1 MPDETSKPETETTTS
16 SGVSVSPPQAR
27 RPESQQERWI
37 KYGANVVLV
46 TVVVVVLAGIL
57 TYLAQRTGKRI
68 DTTASGAYSLKPQT
82 ANILRDLKGK
92 TKVVSLYTKEI
103 IQGGKSVPS
112 PYVGPVVDLL
122 DEYRRKGKNIEVDSI
137 DPVQNPSKVDD
148 LIAEV
153 TNKYGGE
160 VKQYKEVL
168 DAYPKAYEQIRSIAT
183 AETAKLAKLTQ
194 DAVGADGAA
203 AAGGD
208 DESSQISR
216 VAAFMRTLPKQLES
230 SQQTVARR
238 VGLKPPDYRGATTNV
253 EDTLDLVSQNA
264 DAIVQ
269 IFAKSKDDPKVPEP
283 VRQYMSAS
291 IPTYQNLKK
300 IADDQI
306 AALKKLGEL
315 KLDDLRQSLRARDAI
330 LVMGERDMRVIPF
343 EQVWKT
349 DDQQVRNFVQNQG
362 QEIKP
367 RFAGEQQISTA
378 IMALSSA
385 TKPKVVFVR
394 AGGPPLAQPGMGPF
408 QRGGPMS
415 QVADRLRQ
423 YNFEV
428 LEKDLSG
435 MWAMQAQMQQMPAA
449 PEPSDEQ
456 IKDAIWIALV
466 FPTGQ
471 QNPMMPSPSI
481 GPRVAEHLKGGGS
494 AMLLFAPQVENMSD
508 ALKEWGIEVNTNAV
522 AVHAPIQASEGRQGD
537 AIEEALRY
545 PFVFDIRDYGDHMIT
560 RPLQSLPGFFVPML
574 TVKTT
579 TPAATTQ
586 PASGGGGGGGAV
598 KTTGIL
604 PIPRQPQSWG
614 ETDIEALSA
623 GNNDAI
629 KFDEKADVGGD
640 IFGGAVAEKP
650 SGGARLVVIASP
662 MFAFDR
668 YLNEPDMNMLRRGV
682 VVSRFPANA
691 ELFNNAVFW
700 LAKMEPMIAIS
711 PAAMEVSRIE
721 PIKPAALSVWRNGFL
736 MIGLPMAVVLAGA
749 LVWFA
754 RRD

>member
-1 MPDETSKPETETTTS
+1 MADETNETS
-16 SGVSVSPPQAR
+16 DRSNAAPAPR
-27 RPESQQERWI
+27 KPESQQERWI

-46 TVVVVVLAGIL
+46 TIVVILLAGVL

-82 ANILRDLKGK
+82 TNILRDLQGK
-92 TKVVSLYTKEI
+92 TKIVSLYTKEI
-103 IQGGKSVPS
+103 IEDGKSVPS
-112 PYVGPVVDLL
+112 PYAGPVVDLL
-122 DEYRRKGKNIEVDSI
+122 DEYRRKGKNIEVDAI
-137 DPVQNPSKVDD
+137 DPVQNPSKVDA

-153 TNKYGGE
+153 TEKYGGE

-168 DAYPKAYEQIRSIAT
+168 DAYTKTYARIKEIAT
-183 AETAKLAKLTQ
+183 AEAAKIAKLPIDTVSA
-194 DAVGADGAA
+194 
-203 AAGGD
+203 D
-208 DESSQISR
+208 DESQMAR
-216 VAAFMRTLPKQLES
+216 VATAVRGLPRQLES
-230 SQQTVARR
+230 SQQAIDRR
-238 VGLKPPDYRGATTNV
+238 VSQKPPDYRGAVNSV
-253 EDTLDLVSQNA
+253 EDTLDLVSRNA
-264 DAIVQ
+264 EAIVE
-269 IFAKSKDDPKVPEP
+269 IFTKAKDDQKYPEP
-283 VRQYMSAS
+283 IRQYMSAS
-291 IPTYQNLKK
+291 IPTYQQLKK
-300 IADDQI
+300 LADDQI
-306 AALKKLGEL
+306 AAAKKLGDL

-330 LVMGERDMRVIPF
+330 LVMGEKDMRVIPF
-343 EQVWKT
+343 EQVWKA
-349 DDQQVRNFVQNQG
+349 DDQQLKNFVQG

-378 IMALSSA
+378 ILALSSA
-385 TKPKVVFVR
+385 KKPKVVFVR

-435 MWAMQAQMQQMPAA
+435 MWAMQAQMQQQPAP

-456 IKDAIWIALV
+456 IKDAVWIALA

-481 GPRVAEHLKGGGS
+481 GPKVAEHLKNGGS
-494 AMLLFAPQVENMSD
+494 AMVLFAPQVENMAD
-508 ALKEWGIEVNTNAV
+508 TMKEWGIEVHTNAV
-522 AVHAPIQASEGRQGD
+522 AVHAPIQTGEGRQGD
-537 AIEEALRY
+537 AIEEALKY
-545 PFVFDIRDYGDHMIT
+545 PFVFDIRNYGDHLIT
-560 RPLQSLPGFFVPML
+560 RPLNSLPGFFVPML
-574 TVKTT
+574 SVKR
-579 TPAATTQ
+579 ATTQ
-586 PASGGGGGGGAV
+586 PSGV
-598 KTTGIL
+598 KTTPLI
-604 PIPRQPQSWG
+604 PIPTDPPSWG
-614 ETDIEALSA
+614 ETDLESLSA

-629 KFDEKADVGGD
+629 KFDAGTDVQGP
-640 IFGGAVAEKP
+640 IFGGAAAEKEN
-650 SGGARLVVIASP
+650 GGARLVVIASP

-668 YLNEPDMNMLRRGV
+668 YLNEPDVNMLRRGV

-700 LAKMEPMIAIS
+700 LSKMETMIAIS

-721 PIKPAALSVWRNGFL
+721 PIKPGALRFWRVGLL

-749 LVWFA
+749 FVWFA

>member
-1 MPDETSKPETETTTS
+1 MADETNETS
-16 SGVSVSPPQAR
+16 DRSNAAPAPR
-27 RPESQQERWI
+27 KPESQQERWI

-46 TVVVVVLAGIL
+46 TVVVILLAGVL

-82 ANILRDLKGK
+82 TNILRDLQGK
-92 TKVVSLYTKEI
+92 TKIVSLYTKEI
-103 IQGGKSVPS
+103 IEDGKSVPS
-112 PYVGPVVDLL
+112 PYAGPVVDLL
-122 DEYRRKGKNIEVDSI
+122 DEYRRKGKNIEVDAI
-137 DPVQNPSKVDD
+137 DPVQNPSKVDA

-153 TNKYGGE
+153 TEKYGGE

-168 DAYPKAYEQIRSIAT
+168 DAYTKTYARIKEIAT
-183 AETAKLAKLTQ
+183 AEAAKIAKLPIDTVSA
-194 DAVGADGAA
+194 
-203 AAGGD
+203 D
-208 DESSQISR
+208 DESQMAR
-216 VAAFMRTLPKQLES
+216 VATAVRGLPRQLES
-230 SQQTVARR
+230 SQQAIDRR
-238 VGLKPPDYRGATTNV
+238 VSQKPPDYRGAVNSV
-253 EDTLDLVSQNA
+253 EDTLDLVSRNA
-264 DAIVQ
+264 EAIVE
-269 IFAKSKDDPKVPEP
+269 IFTKAKDDQKYPEP
-283 VRQYMSAS
+283 IRQYMSAS
-291 IPTYQNLKK
+291 IPTYQQLKK
-300 IADDQI
+300 LADDQI
-306 AALKKLGEL
+306 AAAKKLGDL

-330 LVMGERDMRVIPF
+330 LVMGEKDMRVIPF
-343 EQVWKT
+343 EQVWKA
-349 DDQQVRNFVQNQG
+349 DDQQLKNFVQG

-378 IMALSSA
+378 ILALSSA
-385 TKPKVVFVR
+385 KKPKVVFVR

-435 MWAMQAQMQQMPAA
+435 MWAMQAQMQQQPAP

-456 IKDAIWIALV
+456 IKDAVWIALA

-481 GPRVAEHLKGGGS
+481 GPKVAEHLKNGGS
-494 AMLLFAPQVENMSD
+494 AMVLFAPQVENMAD
-508 ALKEWGIEVNTNAV
+508 TMKEWGIEVHTNAV
-522 AVHAPIQASEGRQGD
+522 AVHAPIQTGEGRQGD
-537 AIEEALRY
+537 AIEEALKY
-545 PFVFDIRDYGDHMIT
+545 PFVFDIRNYGDHLIT
-560 RPLQSLPGFFVPML
+560 RPLNSLPGFFVPML
-574 TVKTT
+574 SVKR
-579 TPAATTQ
+579 ATTQ
-586 PASGGGGGGGAV
+586 PSGV
-598 KTTGIL
+598 KTTPLI
-604 PIPRQPQSWG
+604 PIPTDPPSWG
-614 ETDIEALSA
+614 ETDLESLSA

-629 KFDEKADVGGD
+629 KFDAGTDVQGP
-640 IFGGAVAEKP
+640 IFGGAAAEKEN
-650 SGGARLVVIASP
+650 GGARLVVIASP

-668 YLNEPDMNMLRRGV
+668 YLNEPDVNMLRRGV

-700 LAKMEPMIAIS
+700 LSKMETMIAIS

-721 PIKPAALSVWRNGFL
+721 PIKPGALRFWRVGLL

-749 LVWFA
+749 FVWFA